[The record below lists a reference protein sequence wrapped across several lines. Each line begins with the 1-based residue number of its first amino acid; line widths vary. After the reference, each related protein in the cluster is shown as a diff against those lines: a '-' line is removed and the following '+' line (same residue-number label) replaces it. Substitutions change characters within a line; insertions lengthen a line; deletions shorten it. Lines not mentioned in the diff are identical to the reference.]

1 METPAG
7 KADELA
13 TLIERDLADFGF
25 DVETTASVIENY
37 LSVQD
42 TYMAAFQTLGGMG
55 LLLGTLGLGAVVLR
69 NVTERRQELALLS
82 AVGFPPTSVAVMVLA
97 ETLFLLLAGLAI
109 GLLCALV
116 AVAPQLARLKDWSVM
131 LPLAILLLAIVAAG
145 LGSGWAAVR
154 SALRVPVLSA
164 LRVERA

>member
-1 METPAG
+1 
-7 KADELA
+7 
-13 TLIERDLADFGF
+13 
-25 DVETTASVIENY
+25 
-37 LSVQD
+37 
-42 TYMAAFQTLGGMG
+42 
-55 LLLGTLGLGAVVLR
+55 
-69 NVTERRQELALLS
+69 
-82 AVGFPPTSVAVMVLA
+82 
-97 ETLFLLLAGLAI
+97 LLAGLAI